1 MIQTIFTL
9 LLLTFLFSPS
19 VIFAHDVYEQMSR
32 DKMYEVAPY
41 SQEEITYIDHKK
53 TITVCIDPNWMPYEM
68 INEKKGSYVGIAA
81 DYHKLLSQITGLEYN
96 ILRTKTWFETLEKAK
111 AGECDIVSILNQTTE
126 RTNYLNFT
134 GPFIDSPSIFV
145 TRERDK
151 FINGIDDLHGKTL
164 AIVRGYMIDELLK
177 NNHPEIK
184 RLYADNIHE
193 ALEMVSTGKAFATAG
208 SLLEMSY
215 NISQLGMLNLKI
227 TGDAKYDYELCIG
240 VKKDDP
246 LLLSIMNKALASITK
261 EQRGQIMN
269 NWVSIEYQE
278 HKHYSFLWK
287 ITLVIAVILVIIAT
301 KNFVTT
307 KYNNKL
313 LSMNKELE
321 KKGLQRR
328 QVNVWIMKDCS
339 CSSQSLRQWVI

>member
-32 DKMYEVAPY
+32 DKMYEVAPPY

-68 INEKKGSYVGIAA
+68 INEKGSYVGIAA

-164 AIVRGYMIDELLK
+164 AIVRGGYMIDELLK

-184 RLYADNIHE
+184 RLYADNI
-193 ALEMVSTGKAFATAG
+193 
-208 SLLEMSY
+208 
-215 NISQLGMLNLKI
+215 Q
-227 TGDAKYDYELCIG
+227 
-240 VKKDDP
+240 
-246 LLLSIMNKALASITK
+246 
-261 EQRGQIMN
+261 
-269 NWVSIEYQE
+269 
-278 HKHYSFLWK
+278 
-287 ITLVIAVILVIIAT
+287 
-301 KNFVTT
+301 
-307 KYNNKL
+307 
-313 LSMNKELE
+313 
-321 KKGLQRR
+321 
-328 QVNVWIMKDCS
+328 
-339 CSSQSLRQWVI
+339 